1 MSLIRRSGEE
11 FENAHSQYLK
21 HVEAEACEHIPLS
34 WETLLPLPF
43 KHPPGLF
50 SLVPYM
56 LRKYDW
62 LSNSINDFKKQLATY
77 QALLEGG
84 WVE

>member
-1 MSLIRRSGEE
+1 VKKMSLIRSSGEE
-11 FENAHSQYLK
+11 FENAHSQCLK
-21 HVEAEACEHIPLS
+21 CVEAEAREHVLLS

-56 LRKYDW
+56 LSKF
-62 LSNSINDFKKQLATY
+62 LKKD
-77 QALLEGG
+77 GCP
-84 WVE
+84 

>member
-1 MSLIRRSGEE
+1 MSLIRRSGKE
-11 FENAHSQYLK
+11 FENACSQYLK
-21 HVEAEACEHIPLS
+21 HVEAEAHEHVPLS

-56 LRKYDW
+56 LSKF
-62 LSNSINDFKKQLATY
+62 LKKDGSL
-77 QALLEGG
+77 
-84 WVE
+84 

>member
-1 MSLIRRSGEE
+1 MSLIRSSGEE
-11 FENAHSQYLK
+11 FENAHSQCLK
-21 HVEAEACEHIPLS
+21 CVEAEAREHVLLS

-56 LRKYDW
+56 LSKF
-62 LSNSINDFKKQLATY
+62 LKKD
-77 QALLEGG
+77 GCP
-84 WVE
+84 